1 MVAVKASIFPV
12 AVKGIV
18 PILALVLVQL
28 NTAPAIV
35 VGTKFIGLVS
45 TPLHIVCDN
54 GITISGAAFA
64 VYE

>member
-1 MVAVKASIFPV
+1 MVAVNGSIFPV
-12 AVKGIV
+12 AAKGKD
-18 PILALVLVQL
+18 PILMAVLVQL

>member
-1 MVAVKASIFPV
+1 LVAVKGSIFPV

-18 PILALVLVQL
+18 PIFVLVLVQL
-28 NTAPAIV
+28 KTVPAIV
-35 VGTKFIGLVS
+35 VGTKLIGVVS
-45 TPLHIVCDN
+45 TPLQKVCDN

>member
-1 MVAVKASIFPV
+1 LVAVKGSIFPIE
-12 AVKGIV
+12 AKGIV
-18 PILALVLVQL
+18 PISTLVLIQL

-45 TPLHIVCDN
+45 TPLQIVCDN

>member
-1 MVAVKASIFPV
+1 MVAVKGSIFPV
-12 AVKGIV
+12 ETRGIV
-18 PILALVLVQL
+18 PISTLVLVQL

-35 VGTKFIGLVS
+35 VGTKLIGVVS
-45 TPLHIVCDN
+45 TPLQKVCDN

>member
-1 MVAVKASIFPV
+1 MVAVKGSIFPFE
-12 AVKGIV
+12 AKSID
-18 PILALVLVQL
+18 PILMAVLVQL

-35 VGTKFIGLVS
+35 VGTKLIGLVCN
-45 TPLHIVCDN
+45 PLHIVCDN